1 MTKDKKTLKPN
12 NESESL
18 AEATSQPTPK
28 ASQPEASPTAQAKP
42 KTQNKAENRAEPT
55 QSQEHN
61 VEKNSANSPK
71 TGQKNNAET
80 DRSFSHQKQGASATQ
95 GGVARK
101 KGGSALALLALI
113 IALGVG
119 AGGYYLGQQKF
130 AELEQQI
137 QRLGEQPAQATA
149 LLPNNDEA
157 LQEVRT
163 QLSQLNADSQTNSHK
178 LADLTQQLTQKQQAF
193 NSLQEQVNKINN
205 VVKTEPNDWLLSEV
219 DFLLNNA
226 LRKLVLDGDV
236 DTAIALLQVASQS
249 LEQVA
254 DADIVPIRKALHED
268 LKQLLAV
275 NNIDQNAIM
284 QRLSLLANNLDELE
298 ILNVNFGE
306 DNVQLSDSM
315 QDWKENVKKSALS
328 FLNHFIR
335 INPRSSNDKGLLA
348 PNQDIY
354 LRENIRLRLQIAILA
369 VPRQQNELYKQSLEA
384 VAAWVRSYFNTN
396 TPTAQHFLQ
405 QVDNL
410 MEQSIYVDLP
420 TKLTSLNLLD
430 QRLHRQGQAIQRI
443 ELRVDK
449 DLTDQASAEA
459 TTDKAITDKATTD
472 EASTTEQPSDASLA
486 EPKVDSNAQRQEP
499 EEAGRLNPS
508 EEATAEEADSENSSV
523 TSAHTTDAPLE
534 SEAEQAYPQAEQPTE

>member
-1 MTKDKKTLKPN
+1 MTKDKKTLKPKS
-12 NESESL
+12 ESESL
-18 AEATSQPTPK
+18 AEATSQPKPK

-42 KTQNKAENRAEPT
+42 KTQNKAENRAETT

-80 DRSFSHQKQGASATQ
+80 DRSFSHQKQGASAAQ

-335 INPRSSNDKGLLA
+335 ISPRSSNDKGLLA

-396 TPTAQHFLQ
+396 TPAAQHFLQ

-443 ELRVDK
+443 ELRADK

-472 EASTTEQPSDASLA
+472 ETATTEQPVDASLA
-486 EPKVDSNAQRQEP
+486 EPNVDSNAQRQEP
-499 EEAGRLNPS
+499 EADRLNPS
-508 EEATAEEADSENSSV
+508 EEAAAEEADSENSSV
-523 TSAHTTDAPLE
+523 TPAHTTDAPLE
-534 SEAEQAYPQAEQPTE
+534 SEAEQARPQAEQPTE